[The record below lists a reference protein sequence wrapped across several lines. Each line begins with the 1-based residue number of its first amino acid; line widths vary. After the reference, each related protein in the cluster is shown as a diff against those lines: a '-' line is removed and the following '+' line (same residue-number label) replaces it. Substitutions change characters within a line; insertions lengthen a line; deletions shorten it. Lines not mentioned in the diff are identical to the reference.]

1 MRLAAALVAFALAAP
16 AWADEGATWPPP
28 GEAAAR
34 MRELQGVIAS
44 PDSTRAQR
52 DAARAELGRLLMSP
66 AGRERGAPAM
76 PPRAAVQPS
85 PPIAPPAPY
94 TPRPAPPA
102 GDVARIEVVEPPKLV
117 VHPRTGAVVVPA
129 VPAAPQATPPAFGV
143 DPRTGAVVHPAGN
156 GYVDPRTGQFTPR

>member
-1 MRLAAALVAFALAAP
+1 MRFAAALAALALAAP
-16 AWADEGATWPPP
+16 AGAQDGATWPPQ

-34 MRELQGVIAS
+34 MRALQQVIAS

-66 AGRERGAPAM
+66 AGREQGAPSM

-85 PPIAPPAPY
+85 PPLAPPGRY
-94 TPRPAPPA
+94 VPRPAPPA
-102 GDVARIEVVEPPKLV
+102 GEAARIEVVEPPRLEV
-117 VHPRTGAVVVPA
+117 SPRTGAVGVPA
-129 VPAAPQATPPAFGV
+129 VPQATPPAFGI